1 MKRDKTIVMK
11 LIRFA
16 LPFLLLFVFV
26 HTSFAQKQKQMTPS
40 ETQDL
45 YNQIKQT
52 NEFKLLRKKA
62 DSINR
67 ARPEDTPQDVDTK
80 ITKQDSNAPDDDI
93 FKAVFARSI
102 MGLSME
108 SYNVVYDRKK
118 RQILSIQKQ
127 QGRFQVD

>member
-1 MKRDKTIVMK
+1 MK
-11 LIRFA
+11 LTYFA
-16 LPFLLLFVFV
+16 LSFLVLFVFV
-26 HTSFAQKQKQMTPS
+26 NASFAQKQKQMTPA

-62 DSINR
+62 DSINH
-67 ARPEDTPQDVDTK
+67 AHPDEVLQDIDTK

-102 MGLSME
+102 MGLPME

-118 RQILSIQKQ
+118 RQIISIQKQ
-127 QGRFQVD
+127 QRTFQVD